1 MSITDTTHTTHTDTD
16 TTATADAVPM
26 IDLYRDIHKAIRA
39 ELFATTVQAGSL
51 DPSDR
56 QSRLDLATRTDGLV
70 WLLESHAE
78 HEDTGIQPAI
88 EVNLPDLAEKIV
100 ADHHELEA
108 RIVGLRDL
116 SASIAEDGGPGARAA
131 GQGLYVELAAFTS
144 TYLAHQD
151 LEERVVMPAL
161 AAAVGPEVVFGIHLG
176 ILAAIPPA
184 DMARSLALMIPA
196 MNIDDRTELVGG
208 VQASAP
214 AEVFAGVW
222 GLVGSVLS
230 PADVAALGARL
241 GIDG

>member
-1 MSITDTTHTTHTDTD
+1 MSTIESTSATTLTS
-16 TTATADAVPM
+16 AAAVET

-56 QSRLDLATRTDGLV
+56 QSRLDLATRADGLV

-88 EVNLPDLAEKIV
+88 EVNLPELAEQIH
-100 ADHHELEA
+100 ADHLALET

-116 SASIAEDGGPGARAA
+116 SATIAETGGPSARSA

-144 TYLAHQD
+144 AYLAHQD

-161 AAAVGPEVVFGIHLG
+161 AAAVGPEVVFGIHMG
-176 ILAAIPPA
+176 IISTIPPA

-196 MNIDDRTELVGG
+196 MNIDDRTELLGG
-208 VQASAP
+208 VQATAP
-214 AEVFAGVW
+214 AEVFAGIW
-222 GLVGSVLS
+222 GLVGSVL
-230 PADVAALGARL
+230 PAAEVAPLGARL
-241 GIDG
+241 GIDA